1 MFQFTEKYLDK
12 KVCPGVSILETILSP
27 TKKSSL
33 DQPHHVI
40 PHALHSINLIRIT
53 FFFLNYVLIK
63 DLSQFIIKK
72 CKYTVDTSLYH
83 AFCEQSKEVYNAQV
97 LKTNNFHG
105 TNNKLII

>member
-1 MFQFTEKYLDK
+1 MLQFTEQYLDK

-53 FFFLNYVLIK
+53 FFSKLCFN
-63 DLSQFIIKK
+63 QRFISI
-72 CKYTVDTSLYH
+72 H
-83 AFCEQSKEVYNAQV
+83 N
-97 LKTNNFHG
+97 
-105 TNNKLII
+105 